1 MDLQLEDRV
10 ILVAGGSRGI
20 GIGIVEACLAEGARV
35 AFVARDTDCLAA
47 VATRLAAQYGPDK
60 VWSRA
65 GDMRETAMVDDV
77 VGRVERDFGPIWGA
91 VANVGV
97 LRTVPGFDVPDDL
110 WDASLL
116 QNLTSAQRLAR
127 AVLKPMV
134 ARKGGALLLIGSIA
148 GMKVFGTPIAYGTHK
163 AAMLHLSRELAQLV
177 GHAGVRVN
185 GIAPGNIIFPGGTWE
200 EMLAGPN
207 GDRFRAMIENEVAL
221 KRFGRPEE
229 IGAVA
234 AFLLSPVAGF
244 VTGSTFVADG
254 GQLR

>member
-1 MDLQLEDRV
+1 MDLQLENRV

-20 GIGIVEACLAEGARV
+20 GLGIVEACLAEGARV
-35 AFVARDTDCLAA
+35 AFVARDADCVSA
-47 VATRLAAQYGPDK
+47 VATRLATQYGAER
-60 VWSRA
+60 VWSAA
-65 GDMRETAMVDDV
+65 GDMRETATVEGV
-77 VGRVERDFGPIWGA
+77 VGEVEANFGPIWGA

-110 WDASLL
+110 WDASVL

-134 ARKGGALLLIGSIA
+134 ARRGGALLLIGSIA

-163 AAMLHLSRELAQLV
+163 AAMIHLARELAQLV
-177 GHAGVRVN
+177 GHADVRVN
-185 GIAPGNIIFPGGTWE
+185 SIAPGNIIFPGGTWE
-200 EMLAGPN
+200 EMLAGPK
-207 GDRFRAMIENEVAL
+207 GDTFRAMIENEVAL
-221 KRFGRPEE
+221 KRFGRPDE
-229 IGAVA
+229 IGAAA
-234 AFLLSPVAGF
+234 AFLLSPIASF